1 MGLCKFTRKGG
12 KMALVEDVQEMH
24 DEHSRSA
31 LGRFFGVAV
40 DPKTYGALVY
50 MVLALATGIFYFTW
64 AVTGLSLSIS
74 LMILIIGIP
83 LGLLFLGSVRLI
95 SYMEGFLV
103 SGLLGAHL
111 RADDE
116 DTEVSDEEVEAE
128 KGFVALIKR
137 TVKDAR
143 TWTSM
148 VYMVLQLGLGIL
160 YFTFVVTA
168 LSVSLAFMVA
178 PFLKFFGGEHLN
190 ISVGPNDFEGLPAG
204 LMWLE
209 QASQSGALYWALAP
223 IGFVLFF
230 LTLHIARGVGHV
242 HSKLAEAL
250 LVKH

>member
-1 MGLCKFTRKGG
+1 
-12 KMALVEDVQEMH
+12 MAPAEDAHYIH
-24 DEHSRSA
+24 DERSRSA
-31 LGRFFGVAV
+31 MGRFFGVAI

-64 AVTGLSLSIS
+64 AVTGFSLSVS

-111 RADDE
+111 QADEAKVVRD
-116 DTEVSDEEVEAE
+116 SDEEDE
-128 KGFVALIKR
+128 KESGFVALIKR

-148 VYMVLQLGLGIL
+148 IYMVLQLGLGIL

-168 LSVSLAFMVA
+168 LSVSLSFMAA

-190 ISVGPNDFEGLPAG
+190 ISVGPHELEGLPTG

-209 QASQSGALYWALAP
+209 QAAQSEMFYWALAP

-230 LTLHIARGVGHV
+230 LTLHIARGVGYA